1 MAESDEQVLNCDGCG
16 ASIYREHLERK
27 TAERVAGKVFCP
39 ACVLER
45 RQVAGDAAAA
55 QVPLVSTDNAAQP
68 RSAITASA
76 VYQPKHIYRRPVLTD
91 GASATRCR
99 TFHCRLSDAGFAN
112 MNAQIDEWID
122 AHDEVQIKFAA
133 SSVGVIEGKHTES
146 HLIVT
151 LFY

>member
-1 MAESDEQVLNCDGCG
+1 MAEPNDLVLNCDGCG

-27 TAERVAGKVFCP
+27 TAERVAGKVYCP

-45 RQVAGDAAAA
+45 RQSAGEASAAPAGQPSA
-55 QVPLVSTDNAAQP
+55 EPAGPP
-68 RSAITASA
+68 RSAVTTTT
-76 VYQPKHIYRRPVLTD
+76 VHQPRHNYRRPVLADST
-91 GASATRCR
+91 AATRCR
-99 TFHCRLSDAGFAN
+99 TFHCRMSDAGFVHL
-112 MNAQIDEWID
+112 NAQIDEWVD
-122 AHDEVQIKFAA
+122 AHDDIQIKFAT